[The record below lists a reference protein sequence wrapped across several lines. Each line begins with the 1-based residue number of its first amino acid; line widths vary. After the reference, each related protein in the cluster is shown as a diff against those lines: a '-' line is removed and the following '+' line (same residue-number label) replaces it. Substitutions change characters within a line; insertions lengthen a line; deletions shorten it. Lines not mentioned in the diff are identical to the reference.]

1 METVLILVS
10 LRSKRFQSSYRAKVR
25 AEAKKKVEGGG
36 GGEKRKGSFIPL
48 PLPRLSFFFALV
60 PAFLTNLARK
70 RLLRRLDT
78 SLFDTNLSS
87 EIGRNFVHFMY
98 ILRLNKKNF
107 SG

>member
-1 METVLILVS
+1 MNAQAAEDKSS
-10 LRSKRFQSSYRAKVR
+10 LGWHEFARYSGNRF
-25 AEAKKKVEGGG
+25 
-36 GGEKRKGSFIPL
+36 
-48 PLPRLSFFFALV
+48 
-60 PAFLTNLARK
+60 
-70 RLLRRLDT
+70 DT